1 MVKTRGV
8 EHATEKWA
16 RKVAVA
22 GPDYQAGIADPKKD
36 WKTET
41 AAAEPRYEEGVRG
54 GIADKRFGKGVA
66 RAGTEKWSRKATSV
80 GVDRWSPGVAAATED
95 YNKGMGVVISAI
107 EGVTLPPRYP
117 AGDPRNYERVKA
129 IGTAVSRATR
139 GR

>member
-16 RKVAVA
+16 RKVGVA
-22 GPDYQAGIADPKKD
+22 GPDYEAGIRDPKKD
-36 WKTET
+36 WKSET
-41 AAAEPRYEEGVRG
+41 AAAEARYEEGVRG
-54 GIADKRFGKGVA
+54 AISDKRFGKGVA
-66 RAGTEKWSRKATSV
+66 RAGTEKWSRKTEAV
-80 GVDRWSPGVAAATED
+80 GIGRWPEGVAAAKDD
-95 YNKGMGVVISAI
+95 YNTGMAAVISAI

-129 IGTAVSRATR
+129 IGQAVSRATR

>member
-16 RKVAVA
+16 RKVGVA
-22 GPDYQAGIADPKKD
+22 GPDYSAGIADPKRD

-41 AAAEPRYEEGVRG
+41 AQAEPRYEEGVRG
-54 GIADKRFGKGVA
+54 AIADKRFGKGVA
-66 RAGTEKWSRKATSV
+66 RAGTEKWQRKATALGPS
-80 GVDRWSPGVAAATED
+80 RWSEGVAAAQDD
-95 YNKGMGVVISAI
+95 YNKGMSVVISAI
-107 EGVTLPPRYP
+107 EGVTLPPRGP

-129 IGTAVSRATR
+129 IGQAVSRATR